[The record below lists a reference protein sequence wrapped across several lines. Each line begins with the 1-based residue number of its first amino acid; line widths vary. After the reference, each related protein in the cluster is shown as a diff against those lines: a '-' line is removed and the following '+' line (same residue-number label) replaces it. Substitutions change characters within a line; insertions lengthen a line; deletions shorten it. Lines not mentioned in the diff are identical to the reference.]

1 MSILG
6 KIVGQLEGGGSSGL
20 NYINV
25 SKAITQPTEQNL
37 LTGFPIAKMV
47 EDGKIYKFDV
57 VFKYDCKTD
66 SSKSSRTVIS
76 GFTFN
81 NKAFVFVLEPVP
93 QKSGQP
99 TVGLISVN
107 GLLQI
112 GGEPDDGDWE
122 GTVEGYTTIT
132 QEEAQVLE
140 GQSADGAVD
149 ARPYM
154 ISQLESRIAALEDAG
169 SG

>member
-1 MSILG
+1 M
-6 KIVGQLEGGGSSGL
+6 
-20 NYINV
+20 YH
-25 SKAITQPTEQNL
+25 
-37 LTGFPIAKMV
+37 
-47 EDGKIYKFDV
+47 
-57 VFKYDCKTD
+57 
-66 SSKSSRTVIS
+66 
-76 GFTFN
+76 
-81 NKAFVFVLEPVP
+81 
-93 QKSGQP
+93 
-99 TVGLISVN
+99 
-107 GLLQI
+107 
-112 GGEPDDGDWE
+112 DGDWE